1 VEQGIGATQNA
12 HPDPRRV
19 SADVRAEPIDAT
31 DATAILNAVC
41 TRLRSARRSQGTD
54 LAYAARRMGVSPSV
68 LSRLERAERDSCL
81 RRLVLASGMLGLRL
95 SDVLRLA
102 EDDAF
107 PLGRAPW
114 AASPTTASHGVPRA
128 DQSCQSP
135 AGSD

>member
-1 VEQGIGATQNA
+1 VEQDIRATQNA
-12 HPDPRRV
+12 RSDPRRA

-54 LAYAARRMGVSPSV
+54 LADAARRMGVSPSV
-68 LSRLERAERDSCL
+68 LSRLERAERDSGL
-81 RRLVLASGMLGLRL
+81 RRLVVASGMLGLRL

-107 PLGRAPW
+107 PLGSAPW
-114 AASPTTASHGVPRA
+114 AACPTTASHGVPRA
-128 DQSCQSP
+128 DQPCHSP